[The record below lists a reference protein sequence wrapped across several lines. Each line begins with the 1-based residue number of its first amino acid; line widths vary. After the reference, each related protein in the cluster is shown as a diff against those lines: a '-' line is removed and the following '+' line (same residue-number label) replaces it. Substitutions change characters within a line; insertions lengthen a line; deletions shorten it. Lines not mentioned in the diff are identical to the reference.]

1 MKGFVRQV
9 KGGQKMDAYKY
20 DKSFELYDRA
30 EKVVP
35 CGIYGHLGV
44 GRARLNPMG
53 SYPLFAERAQGTYIW
68 DVDGNRFID
77 YACAYGPNV
86 LGYQDPDV
94 EAAAYEQLK
103 KGNCTTVV
111 SPVMIECA
119 EELVK
124 TVNCAD
130 WAFFAKNGGDA
141 TCLAV
146 MTARYATGRK
156 KIVMMNHCYHG
167 VTQWCQTAGTPGVL
181 DEDICHN
188 LYVDFNDYDALEE
201 LVKERGSE
209 IACLISMPYNHISH
223 YDNVLPDADYW
234 PKVRKLCDA
243 YGILLIIDDVRAGF
257 RMDLAGSDHF
267 FGIKA
272 DMLCLGKAIA
282 NGWNMSA
289 LVGVAKLKPV
299 VEEMNY
305 TGSYWLS
312 SVPLA
317 ASVVTLRKM
326 KEIHAVEKMQ
336 KIGDE
341 LLKGLREVADANN
354 TYLSTTGLSSLFKI
368 ILKDPDESL
377 IPHQIWVGEMVRRGV
392 YISHFHNMFTNVML
406 TKEDLQYTFDVADEA
421 LKITIEKHPEILIR

>member
-1 MKGFVRQV
+1 MK
-9 KGGQKMDAYKY
+9 AYKY

-35 CGIYGHLGV
+35 CGLYGHLGV

-53 SYPLFAERAQGTYIW
+53 CYPLFADRAEGTYIW

-86 LGYQDPDV
+86 LGYQDPDI
-94 EAAAYEQLK
+94 EAAALEQEK

-130 WAFFAKNGGDA
+130 WAFFAKNGGDV
-141 TCLAV
+141 TTLAI
-146 MTARYATGRK
+146 MTARHMTGRNR
-156 KIVMMNHCYHG
+156 IIMMKHGYHG
-167 VTQWCQTAGTPGVL
+167 VTQWCQAPGTPGVM

-188 LYVDFNDYDALEE
+188 LYAEFNDYEGLKALVE
-201 LVKERGSE
+201 KYKGE
-209 IACLISMPYNHISH
+209 IACIISMPYNHISH
-223 YDNVLPDADYW
+223 YDNVLPDEDYW
-234 PKVRKLCDA
+234 PKVRKLCDEH
-243 YGILLIIDDVRAGF
+243 GILLIIDDVRAGF
-257 RMDLAGSDHF
+257 RMDLAGSDHY

-272 DMLCLGKAIA
+272 DMLTLGKAIA

-289 LVGVAKLKPV
+289 LVGVEKVKPA
-299 VEEMNY
+299 VEDMNY

-317 ASVVTLRKM
+317 ASVATLRKM

-336 KIGDE
+336 EIGAA
-341 LLKGLREVADANN
+341 LTKGLEEVADVNHVCIK
-354 TYLSTTGLSSLFKI
+354 STGLPSLFKL

-377 IPHQIWVGEMVRRGV
+377 IAHQRWVGEMVRRGV
-392 YISHFHNMFTNVML
+392 YISHFHNMFTNTAL

-421 LKITIEKHPEILIR
+421 LKITVKDHPEVLIR

>member
-1 MKGFVRQV
+1 M
-9 KGGQKMDAYKY
+9 
-20 DKSFELYDRA
+20 
-30 EKVVP
+30 
-35 CGIYGHLGV
+35 
-44 GRARLNPMG
+44 NPMG
-53 SYPLFAERAQGTYIW
+53 CYPLFSERAEGTYIW

-94 EAAAYEQLK
+94 DAAALAQQK

-130 WAFFAKNGGDA
+130 WAFFAKNGGDV
-141 TCLAV
+141 TTLAV
-146 MTARYATGRK
+146 MVARHATGRK
-156 KIVMMNHCYHG
+156 KVIMMKSGYHG
-167 VTQWCQTAGTPGVL
+167 VTQWCQTPGTPGVL

-188 LYVDFNDYDALEE
+188 LYAVFNDYDGLKQLIDAHEDE
-201 LVKERGSE
+201 V
-209 IACLISMPYNHISH
+209 ACIISMPYSHISH
-223 YDNVLPDADYW
+223 FDNVLPTADYW
-234 PKVRKLCDA
+234 KKVRKLCDEK
-243 YGILLIIDDVRAGF
+243 GILLVIDDVRAGF

-289 LVGVAKLKPV
+289 LVGVQKLKPV
-299 VEEMNY
+299 LEDMNY

-312 SVPLA
+312 AIPFA
-317 ASVVTLRKM
+317 ASVVALRKM
-326 KEIHAVEKMQ
+326 KALNAAVKMQ
-336 KIGDE
+336 EIGQKLTE
-341 LLKGLREVADANN
+341 GLSQVADVNN
-354 TYLSTTGLSSLFKI
+354 TFLSVTGLPSLFKI

-377 IPHQIWVGEMVRRGV
+377 IPHQQWIGEMVRRGV
-392 YISHFHNMFTNVML
+392 YISHFHNMFTNVMI
-406 TKEDLQYTFDVADEA
+406 TNEDLQYTFDVADEA
-421 LKITIEKHPEILIR
+421 LKITLKDHPEICIR

>member
-1 MKGFVRQV
+1 MK
-9 KGGQKMDAYKY
+9 AYNY

-35 CGIYGHLGV
+35 CGLYGHLGV

-53 SYPLFAERAQGTYIW
+53 CYPMFADRAEGTYIW

-94 EAAAYEQLK
+94 EAAALAQAK

-119 EELVK
+119 EELVN

-130 WAFFAKNGGDA
+130 WAFFAKNGGDV
-141 TCLAV
+141 TTLAV
-146 MTARYATGRK
+146 MTARHATGRDR
-156 KIVMMNHCYHG
+156 IIMMKHGYHG
-167 VTQWCQTAGTPGVL
+167 VTQWCQTPGTPGVL

-188 LYVDFNDYDALEE
+188 LYAEFNDYEGLKT
-201 LVKERGSE
+201 LVETYRGE
-209 IACLISMPYNHISH
+209 IACIISMPYNHISH
-223 YDNVLPDADYW
+223 YDNVLPDEDYW
-234 PKVRKLCDA
+234 PKVRKLCDEH
-243 YGILLIIDDVRAGF
+243 GILLIIDDVRAGF
-257 RMDLAGSDHF
+257 RMDIAGSDHY

-272 DMLCLGKAIA
+272 DMLALGKAIA
-282 NGWNMSA
+282 NGWNLSA
-289 LVGVAKLKPV
+289 LVGAKKLKPA
-299 VEEMNY
+299 VEDMNY

-312 SVPLA
+312 AIPLA
-317 ASVVTLRKM
+317 ASTAALRKM

-336 KIGDE
+336 EIGAQ
-341 LLKGLREVADANN
+341 LTKGLVEVADANN
-354 TYLSTTGLSSLFKI
+354 TLLKATGLPSLFKL

-377 IPHQIWVGEMVRRGV
+377 IAHQKWVGEMVRRGV
-392 YISHFHNMFTNVML
+392 YISHFHNMFTNTMI
-406 TKEDLQYTFDVADEA
+406 TKEDLQYTFDAADEA
-421 LKITIEKHPEILIR
+421 MKITIKEHPEILIR

>member
-1 MKGFVRQV
+1 MKP
-9 KGGQKMDAYKY
+9 YTY

-44 GRARLNPMG
+44 GRSRLNPMG
-53 SYPLFAERAQGTYIW
+53 SYPLFMDRAQGAYIW

-94 EAAAYEQLK
+94 EAAALAQQQ

-119 EELVK
+119 EELVR

-130 WAFFAKNGGDA
+130 WAFFAKNGGDV
-141 TCLAV
+141 TTLAV
-146 MTARYATGRK
+146 MTARHATDRK
-156 KIVMMNHCYHG
+156 KILMMNHCYHG
-167 VTQWCQTAGTPGVL
+167 VTQWCQSPGTPGVL
-181 DEDICHN
+181 DDDICHN
-188 LYVDFNDYDALEE
+188 LYVDFNDYEGLKKMVEAH
-201 LVKERGSE
+201 KGE

-234 PKVRKLCDA
+234 PKVRKLCDEH
-243 YGILLIIDDVRAGF
+243 GIYLIIDDVRAGF

-282 NGWNMSA
+282 NGWNMAA
-289 LVGVAKLKPV
+289 LVGVKELKPI

-312 SVPLA
+312 AIPFA

-326 KEIHAVEKMQ
+326 RETHAVEKMQ
-336 KIGDE
+336 EIGRE
-341 LLKGLREVADANN
+341 LTEGLKQVADANN
-354 TYLSTTGLSSLFKI
+354 TYLSSTGLPSLFKI

-377 IPHQIWVGEMVRRGV
+377 IAHQKWIGEMVRRGV
-392 YISHFHNMFTNVML
+392 YISHFHNMFTNAVI

-421 LKITIEKHPEILIR
+421 LKITIKEHPEILIR

>member
-1 MKGFVRQV
+1 MK
-9 KGGQKMDAYKY
+9 AYDY
-20 DKSFELYDRA
+20 TKSFELYDRA

-44 GRARLNPMG
+44 GRSRLNPMG
-53 SYPLFAERAQGTYIW
+53 CYPLFADRAQGTYIW

-94 EAAAYEQLK
+94 DAAALEQQK
-103 KGNCTTVV
+103 KGKCLTVV
-111 SPVMIECA
+111 SHVMIDCA

-130 WAFFAKNGGDA
+130 WAFFAKNGGDVN
-141 TCLAV
+141 TLAV
-146 MTARYATGRK
+146 MVARHATGRK
-156 KIVMMNHCYHG
+156 KIIMMKGCYHG

-188 LYVDFNDYDALEE
+188 LYTDFNDYEGLKKLVEE
-201 LVKERGSE
+201 HDGE
-209 IACLISMPYNHISH
+209 IACIISMPYNHISH
-223 YDNVLPDADYW
+223 YDNVLPDEGYW
-234 PKVRKLCDA
+234 QKVRKLCDEK
-243 YGILLIIDDVRAGF
+243 GIYLIFDDVRAGF
-257 RMDLAGSDHF
+257 RMDLVGSDHF

-289 LVGVAKLKPV
+289 LVGVKKLKPV
-299 VEEMNY
+299 VEDMNY

-312 SVPLA
+312 AIPFA

-326 KEIHAVEKMQ
+326 REINAVEKMED
-336 KIGDE
+336 IGRE
-341 LLKGLREVADANN
+341 LTEGLKQVADANH
-354 TYLSTTGLSSLFKI
+354 TLLSVTGLPSLFKI

-377 IPHQIWVGEMVRRGV
+377 IAHQVWIGEMVRRGV
-392 YISHFHNMFTNVML
+392 YISHFHNMFTNVMI
-406 TKEDLQYTFDVADEA
+406 TKEDLQYTLDVADEA
-421 LKITIEKHPEILIR
+421 LKITLKKHPEVLIR

>member
-1 MKGFVRQV
+1 MKV
-9 KGGQKMDAYKY
+9 YNY

-35 CGIYGHLGV
+35 CGLYGHLGV

-53 SYPLFAERAQGTYIW
+53 CYPLFADRAEGAYIW

-94 EAAAYEQLK
+94 EAAALAQAQ

-119 EELVK
+119 EELVN

-130 WAFFAKNGGDA
+130 WAFFAKNGGDV
-141 TCLAV
+141 TTLAV
-146 MTARYATGRK
+146 MTARHATGRDR
-156 KIVMMNHCYHG
+156 IIMMKHGYHG
-167 VTQWCQTAGTPGVL
+167 VTQWCQTPGTPGVL

-188 LYVDFNDYDALEE
+188 LYAEFNDYEGLKALVE
-201 LVKERGSE
+201 KYRGE
-209 IACLISMPYNHISH
+209 IACIISMPYNHISH
-223 YDNVLPDADYW
+223 YDNVLPDEDYW
-234 PKVRKLCDA
+234 PKVRRLCDEH
-243 YGILLIIDDVRAGF
+243 GILLIIDDVRAGF
-257 RMDLAGSDHF
+257 RMDIAGSDHY

-272 DMLCLGKAIA
+272 DMLALGKAIA
-282 NGWNMSA
+282 NGWNLSA
-289 LVGVAKLKPV
+289 LVGVKKLKPA
-299 VEEMNY
+299 VEDMNY

-312 SVPLA
+312 AVPLA
-317 ASVVTLRKM
+317 ASTAALRKM

-336 KIGDE
+336 EIGAE
-341 LLKGLREVADANN
+341 LTKGLVEVADANN
-354 TYLSTTGLSSLFKI
+354 TLLKATGLPSLFKL

-377 IPHQIWVGEMVRRGV
+377 IAHQKWVGEMVRRGV
-392 YISHFHNMFTNVML
+392 YISHFHNMFTNTMI
-406 TKEDLQYTFDVADEA
+406 TKEDLQYTFDAADEA
-421 LKITIEKHPEILIR
+421 LKLTIKEHPEILIR